1 MTLEPHVLR
10 ELAIQLRELAGVP
23 EPAAVTLPELAH
35 PVPRPGRAPGSGVE
49 LRPEFQRRLTAVAHF
64 KSENGRLPQ
73 TGGIITPAE
82 RSLGVWLLR
91 QRRREQAGRLPELER
106 DALTTTLGPA
116 WVLPP
121 GDAWWAENG
130 GDENG
135 GEELE
140 EARPRRR
147 NRATADD
154 DRHRAPW
161 SPEEE
166 DLVLNA
172 DLSLAEIAA
181 KIGRTHAAVRN
192 RRQILRSASRRTW

>member
-10 ELAIQLRELAGVP
+10 ELALQLRELAGVP
-23 EPAAVTLPELAH
+23 ELGSVALPE
-35 PVPRPGRAPGSGVE
+35 PPPGKTWAPPESSPAVE
-49 LRPEFQRRLTAVAHF
+49 LRPEFRRRLSAVADF
-64 KSENGRLPQ
+64 KAANGRLPQ

-91 QRRREQAGRLPELER
+91 QRRRDQAGRLPEPEQ
-106 DALTTTLGPA
+106 DALAGALGPA
-116 WVLPP
+116 WMLPP
-121 GDAWWAENG
+121 GAAWWAENSG
-130 GDENG
+130 AEADES
-135 GEELE
+135 
-140 EARPRRR
+140 RPRRR

-154 DRHRAPW
+154 ERHRAPW

-166 DLVLNA
+166 ALVLNE

>member
-10 ELAIQLRELAGVP
+10 ELAMQLRELAGVP
-23 EPAAVTLPELAH
+23 EAAAVELSE
-35 PVPRPGRAPGSGVE
+35 PGSSVTPPARVRGSAVV
-49 LRPEFQRRLTAVAHF
+49 LRPEFQRRLSAVAEF
-64 KSENGRLPQ
+64 KSANGRLPQ

-91 QRRREQAGRLPELER
+91 QRRREQAGRLPELEQ
-106 DALTTTLGPA
+106 DALATTLGPT

-130 GDENG
+130 G
-135 GEELE
+135 EELD

-154 DRHRAPW
+154 ERHRAPW

>member
-10 ELAIQLRELAGVP
+10 ELAMQLRELAGVP
-23 EPAAVTLPELAH
+23 DRGAVALPELA
-35 PVPRPGRAPGSGVE
+35 PAKARAAEEPFSAVE
-49 LRPEFQRRLTAVAHF
+49 LRPEFQRRLSAVADF
-64 KSENGRLPQ
+64 KAANGRLPQ

-91 QRRREQAGRLPELER
+91 QRRRDQAGRLPDPEKS
-106 DALTTTLGPA
+106 ALATALGPA

-121 GDAWWAENG
+121 GDAWWAENSAAG
-130 GDENG
+130 LD
-135 GEELE
+135 

-147 NRATADD
+147 NRATPDD
-154 DRHRAPW
+154 ERHRAPW

-166 DLVLNA
+166 ALVLDE
-172 DLSLAEIAA
+172 DLSIAEIAA